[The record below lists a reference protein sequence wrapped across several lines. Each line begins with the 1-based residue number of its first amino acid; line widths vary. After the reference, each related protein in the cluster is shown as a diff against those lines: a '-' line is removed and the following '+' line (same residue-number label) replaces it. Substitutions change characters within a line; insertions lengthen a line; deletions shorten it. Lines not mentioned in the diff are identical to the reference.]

1 MEEIIMLP
9 SVYSNI
15 SRGFFPSLFN
25 DFDSFFNGNLFV
37 PQSRHTSPAV
47 NVIEDDKAYK
57 VEVAA
62 PGMSKDDFKLSLDKQ
77 CIMID
82 MEKRDEKK
90 EADEAKKYIR
100 REFSYSKYEQRLMLP
115 DNVEVENISA
125 EMKDGVLCIE
135 IPKRVKAEQSDEVRR
150 IEIK

>member
-15 SRGFFPSLFN
+15 SRGLFPSLFN

-77 CIMID
+77 CIMIA
-82 MEKRDEKK
+82 MEKKDEKK
-90 EADEAKKYIR
+90 EADETKTYIR
-100 REFSYSKYEQRLMLP
+100 REF
-115 DNVEVENISA
+115 N
-125 EMKDGVLCIE
+125 
-135 IPKRVKAEQSDEVRR
+135 
-150 IEIK
+150 